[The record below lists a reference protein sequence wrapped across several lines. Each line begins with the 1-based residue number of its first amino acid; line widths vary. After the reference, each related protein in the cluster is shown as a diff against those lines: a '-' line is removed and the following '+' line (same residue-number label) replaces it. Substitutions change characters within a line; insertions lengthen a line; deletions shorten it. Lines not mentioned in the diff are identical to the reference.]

1 MNPLQERLASLRR
14 RLRLRIGWTGICSL
28 VGLLVGAAL
37 LAGLTDW
44 FIELPSLIRAL
55 ALVSILGTAGWV
67 AYQALLQ
74 PLASRCDDLALALQ
88 IEEHYPD
95 LNDSLASTVQ
105 FLQEKEGSPQGSSA
119 SLRQA
124 AIQRTLAL
132 TENYDFNK
140 IIQRRGQRWL
150 ACGALLACAVAGY
163 FFFQHQQFAEI
174 ALWRLADPFG
184 RHTWTTINLDETP
197 HLVAQGQP
205 FVLRG
210 TIAGIVPP
218 AARIEMDG
226 GLKSEKIFPLKTDAR
241 TNAGILVAP
250 LDITQH
256 KGKFRFRIFAND
268 AVYPS
273 QVGQWHEVEVS
284 PPPKFALLDGQLS
297 PKIKLRYPAYTD
309 KPPADSSPG
318 TKHIAEYVGTHVT
331 YRAAFDR
338 PLQEAWIEYRP
349 DAPFLRNV
357 AFLAHLGQANVLNAL
372 GALNTSHAVW
382 GRMYATIEDENII
395 TVRFVPSVSGT
406 YILHVRDTVGL
417 AKDFEADLR
426 VLEDPVPTV
435 QLQRPASSSSVVPDA
450 EIAFKM
456 LVGDEIFAVRSVFI
470 EYRRKDVDNRWLD
483 ESPQRVVLYDHATM
497 EKVVPRLLAGL
508 GRRSL
513 AGPDL
518 RLRLQKLEIGTKW
531 ALQNQFKVGE
541 TIVLQ
546 VGADDFCDLFPDR
559 PPGRS
564 HEIEL
569 RIVSKEEIARNLDDG
584 LAKAQQE
591 IVRLQK
597 LQEEANNLIKDVQKK
612 SADNKVSKKE
622 VDELIEAEQLQKQ
635 IQERLGNSP
644 EDGLREELA
653 KLQQS
658 IKDNKLP
665 PSKVQDQIKT
675 LKNELE
681 RLAQE
686 DLPQIEPNL
695 AEARK
700 ELVGAAP
707 PTPKNKGPLDKA
719 EKLQEQA
726 KKTLDDLAKFLDPW
740 ASMHQ
745 IQGETRALLDK
756 QKDLRKDVEKI
767 LTDKNDNA
775 NAELEQKGDMQAQLA
790 KDTDNLI
797 DKMKKAAKNRGKQ
810 GDKAAEEKLTKAAQ
824 IGEAA
829 DLHGVDE
836 NKALVEN
843 MRDVANEIKQNPL
856 LNKVRDKQ
864 SENVKTLEKMLSA
877 LEGRKEDDLDRL
889 QKKHKAAA
897 QVKENVDKLAQD
909 QDTLRK
915 KTKEANKIE
924 NPEERAKEL
933 KKLAEQ
939 QEKLKDEAQKNAREL
954 ARLQEE
960 QAAKALDRAAGEM
973 DKAAQK
979 LEDGQNPDENQQEA
993 LDRVEDAQTKLEEFE
1008 EELSREQ
1015 LAQIAD
1021 RIKGL
1026 KERQDAAVE
1035 RSKDLHKKVVA
1046 KMKWSTGLLET
1057 LDGDITSQKGLADET
1072 RALKEKIKEAKIFE
1086 HVFEK
1091 AANSMDDAADGMTE
1105 RKETGKDRRL
1115 MDLEQE
1121 ELADENNKAKG
1132 IEKLQTLASK
1142 RLQRLLDSL
1151 KNDPADQA
1159 QNDDPNKQPDDK
1171 GGEQQEGQ
1179 KMKPGDGVPPL
1190 AQLKVLRAEQ
1200 LEVNEQ
1206 TNELIKIHPKLKD
1219 LNEEQRRQYLTGLN
1233 EEQRNALIRE
1243 LTSLETEQ
1251 KRLHELFEQMIAAEK
1266 KGGEQ

>member
-14 RLRLRIGWTGICSL
+14 RVRLRIGETAICAL
-28 VGLLVGAAL
+28 IGLLVGAAL
-37 LAGLTDW
+37 LVGLADW
-44 FIELPSLIRAL
+44 LFDLPSLIRAL
-55 ALVSILGTAGWV
+55 ALVSLLGTAGWV
-67 AYQALLQ
+67 AYQTLLK

-88 IEEHYPD
+88 IEEHFPD
-95 LNDSLASTVQ
+95 LNDALASTVQ
-105 FLQEKEGSPQGSSA
+105 FLQEKESAGPGSSA
-119 SLRQA
+119 SLRKA

-132 TENYDFNK
+132 TESYDFNK

-150 ACGALLACAVAGY
+150 ACGALLACAAAGY
-163 FFFQHQQFAEI
+163 FLLQHQQFAEI

-210 TIAGIVPP
+210 TIAGVVP
-218 AARIEMDG
+218 ATARIEIDS
-226 GLKSEKIFPLKTDAR
+226 GLKSEKNFPLKSDIR

-256 KGKFRFRIFAND
+256 KGKFRFRIHAND

-297 PKIKLRYPAYTD
+297 PQIKLRYPAYTD
-309 KPPADSSPG
+309 KPPADASPG

-357 AFLAHLGQANVLNAL
+357 AFLAHLGQANVLNTL

-382 GRMYATIEDENII
+382 GRMYATIENENII
-395 TVRFVPSVSGT
+395 TVRFVPPVSGT

-435 QLQRPASSSSVVPDA
+435 QLQRPASSSSVVPYA
-450 EIAFKM
+450 EITFKM
-456 LVGDEIFAVRSVFI
+456 FVGDEIFAVRSVFI
-470 EYRRKDVDNRWLD
+470 EFRRKDMDNRWLD
-483 ESPQRVVLYDHATM
+483 DGPQRVVLYDHATLG
-497 EKVVPRLLAGL
+497 KVVPRLFAGL
-508 GRRSL
+508 GPRSL
-513 AGPDL
+513 AGSDL

-531 ALQNQFKVGE
+531 GLKNQFKEGE
-541 TIVLQ
+541 IIVLQ

-597 LQEEANNLIKDVQKK
+597 MQEEANNLIKEVQKK
-612 SADNKVSKKE
+612 SADNKVTKRE
-622 VDELIEAEQLQKQ
+622 IDELIEAEQLQKQ
-635 IQERLGNSP
+635 LQERLGNSSD
-644 EDGLREELA
+644 EGLREELA

-686 DLPQIEPNL
+686 DLQQIEPSL

-700 ELVGAAP
+700 ELVGASAP
-707 PTPKNKGPLDKA
+707 APKNKGPLDKA

-726 KKTLDDLAKFLDPW
+726 KKTLDELAKFLDPW

-745 IQGETRALLDK
+745 IQGETRAILDK
-756 QKDLRKDVEKI
+756 QKVLRKDVEKI

-775 NAELEQKGDMQAQLA
+775 NAELEQKAQMQNELGDDAERLVKKMNTMATKRNEQQ
-790 KDTDNLI
+790 
-797 DKMKKAAKNRGKQ
+797 DKTGEEKLKKAAEIGK
-810 GDKAAEEKLTKAAQ
+810 GLDGKMKE
-824 IGEAA
+824 
-829 DLHGVDE
+829 
-836 NKALVEN
+836 
-843 MRDVANEIKQNPL
+843 VANDIKKEKPQQFN
-856 LNKVRDKQ
+856 VRDKQ
-864 SENVKTLEKMLSA
+864 GENVKTLEKMLSA
-877 LEGRKEDDLDRL
+877 LEGHKEDDLDRL
-889 QKKHKAAA
+889 QKKHKEAAE
-897 QVKENVDKLAQD
+897 VKENVDKLAQD

-939 QEKLKDEAQKNAREL
+939 QEKLKEESQKNAREL

-993 LDRVEDAQTKLEEFE
+993 LDRVEDAQAKLEEFE

-1015 LAQIAD
+1015 LAQIGD

-1035 RSKDLHKKVVA
+1035 RSKELHKKVLA

-1091 AANSMDDAADGMTE
+1091 AAKAMDDASHGMTD
-1105 RKETGKDRRL
+1105 RKETGKDRRI

-1121 ELADENNKAKG
+1121 ELADENKKAQN
-1132 IEKLQTLASK
+1132 IEKLQALASK

-1159 QNDDPNKQPDDK
+1159 QNDDPNKQSDDK

-1190 AQLKVLRAEQ
+1190 AQLKVLRGEQ

-1206 TNELIKIHPKLKD
+1206 TKELTKNHPKLE
-1219 LNEEQRRQYLTGLN
+1219 NMNQEQRRQYLDSLDA
-1233 EEQRNALIRE
+1233 EQRRQLERLLN
-1243 LTSLETEQ
+1243 SLETEQ
-1251 KRLHELFEQMIAAEK
+1251 QRLHQLFEDMTAAEK
-1266 KGGEQ
+1266 KGGDQ